1 MPSLDGRLRS
11 CAMSRARASMPISF
25 RLEKFF
31 VLERIFSDEHGNYT
45 EGLRAQPA
53 GLRPC
58 AVNARRLRAVPP
70 LKD

>member
-1 MPSLDGRLRS
+1 
-11 CAMSRARASMPISF
+11 MPISF